1 MQIVYISKRRFSN
14 LKCRRNF
21 KRPSIKREEYQVE
34 NGNRNLTLVN
44 NGKVTLK
51 KNIYIQKNKKM
62 LQYNL

>member
-44 NGKVTLK
+44 NWKVTLK
-51 KNIYIQKNKKM
+51 KNIYI
-62 LQYNL
+62 